1 MPCGACHG
9 LLCRV
14 TVRREHALWSGIRVK
29 ASRVFSEGLAKGR
42 ARCHSGC
49 GLLWGLGP
57 SSKHAHIDR
66 YTQTHTGTQQHTQ
79 THTGT
84 QAHTETHRETQ
95 RHIQAHTLTHRHA
108 QTHRDTRIDTYTHIL
123 THTHTHRHTHTHKHA
138 QTHVDAQTDTDTRAH
153 THRQADAVRRAVGR
167 SSPAVRR
174 PGPLPLLCC
183 RWGWL
188 QLPVRGLL
196 QGTPP
201 RQALPPLPSGS
212 VSLWLLCDKLG
223 KGARRQARPTQGPVP
238 SAVGQ
243 NPIRVP
249 EPTTSTQ
256 GTPRKVG
263 AAATSSVSPHKGL
276 PWWPGG

>member
-1 MPCGACHG
+1 MSLGLRSSLGLRALFQACTYRQVHTDTH
-9 LLCRV
+9 R
-14 TVRREHALWSGIRVK
+14 HAATHTDTHRHTSTHR
-29 ASRVFSEGLAKGR
+29 
-42 ARCHSGC
+42 
-49 GLLWGLGP
+49 
-57 SSKHAHIDR
+57 D
-66 YTQTHTGTQQHTQ
+66 TQRDTETHTGTHTDTQ
-79 THTGT
+79 TCTD
-84 QAHTETHRETQ
+84 TQ
-95 RHIQAHTLTHRHA
+95 RHTHRHLH
-108 QTHRDTRIDTYTHIL
+108 THTD
-123 THTHTHRHTHTHKHA
+123 THTHTQTHTHTHKHA
-138 QTHVDAQTDTDTRAH
+138 QTHVDAQTDTDTRTH